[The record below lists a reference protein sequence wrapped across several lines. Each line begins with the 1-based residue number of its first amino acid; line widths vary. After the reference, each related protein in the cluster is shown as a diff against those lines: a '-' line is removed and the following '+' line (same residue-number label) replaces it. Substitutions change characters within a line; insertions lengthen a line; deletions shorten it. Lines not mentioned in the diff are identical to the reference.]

1 MVGLTGS
8 YFKTVPTMNYSA
20 NKKIPFGQIKKDK
33 DKKDNSLAVKKKVN
47 LLQQIGLTKIQV
59 KMEFLT

>member
-1 MVGLTGS
+1 
-8 YFKTVPTMNYSA
+8 MNYSA